1 MGTCSSCRIEDRLNM
16 NSEWNE
22 LDGAAEAN
30 LNEQSLREF
39 YRYKKRLYEEGYSWE
54 DAEEILT
61 GFIWDES
68 EGA

>member
-1 MGTCSSCRIEDRLNM
+1 MNM
-16 NSEWNE
+16 DSKWHE

-30 LNEQSLREF
+30 LNEQGCREF
-39 YRYKKRLYEEGYSWE
+39 LRYKKRLYEEGYSWE

>member
-1 MGTCSSCRIEDRLNM
+1 M

-22 LDGAAEAN
+22 LDWAAEAN